1 MLRLVWE
8 FFKVGIFAVGGGMA
22 TIPFL
27 YELGEKF
34 GYFSSEELLDMIA
47 VSESTPGAIGINMST
62 YAGINAH
69 GFWGGILATV
79 SLITGPVIIILL
91 IARAMDK
98 FKSSKIVKDAFVTL
112 RPATAGLILGA
123 MSSVLVATLF
133 NIEAFRTSMN
143 IFSLI
148 KPIPVI
154 IFAVFLTVLLKFKK
168 INPIFIII
176 AGAVLGIILGL
187 WKISLSGY
195 KLRVETFRNIK
206 EIIC

>member
-168 INPIFIII
+168 INPVFIII
-176 AGAVLGIILGL
+176 AGAILGIILGL

-195 KLRVETFRNIK
+195 KLRVENF
-206 EIIC
+206 

>member
-1 MLRLVWE
+1 MLRLMWE

-62 YAGINAH
+62 YAGINAY
-69 GFWGGILATV
+69 GFWGGILATL
-79 SLITGPVIIILL
+79 SLVTAPIIIILL
-91 IARAMDK
+91 IARAMDA
-98 FKSSKIVKDAFVTL
+98 FKSSQLVKDAFVTL

-133 NIEAFRTSMN
+133 NIEAFRRSMN

-148 KPIPVI
+148 RPIPVI
-154 IFAVFLTVLLKFKK
+154 IFAVFLAILLKFKK

-176 AGAVLGIILGL
+176 AGAILGIILGL
-187 WKISLSGY
+187 
-195 KLRVETFRNIK
+195 
-206 EIIC
+206 